1 MKTSGAMPTLVVG
14 VCELSIKS
22 CMATQAWP
30 WHPLNEAIVFKEKIM
45 SVQEWEIVVGVV
57 TAAILA
63 TGPWMFMVH
72 AKLAVLSTQV
82 GRLETKVDRM
92 VDADQERLPQCIQHD
107 AALKELE
114 RRWEMHA
121 LQIENIS
128 DRLQDV

>member
-1 MKTSGAMPTLVVG
+1 
-14 VCELSIKS
+14 
-22 CMATQAWP
+22 
-30 WHPLNEAIVFKEKIM
+30 M